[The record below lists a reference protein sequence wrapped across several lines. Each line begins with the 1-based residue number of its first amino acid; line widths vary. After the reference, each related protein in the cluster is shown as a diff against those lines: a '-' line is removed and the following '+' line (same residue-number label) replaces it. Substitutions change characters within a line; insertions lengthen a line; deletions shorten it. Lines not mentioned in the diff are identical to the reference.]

1 MVEFKSLARRDAFER
16 MDSELKILL
25 ETAPED
31 KKEVM
36 SLWTVFIE
44 LLVLQTTKVLNLNT
58 AVQFRG
64 SVNTDT
70 GLSRLNM

>member
-1 MVEFKSLARRDAFER
+1 

-36 SLWTVFIE
+36 SLWTVFVE
-44 LLVLQTTKVLNLNT
+44 LLVLQTTFKVLNLNSC
-58 AVQFRG
+58 AIQR
-64 SVNTDT
+64 
-70 GLSRLNM
+70 